1 MTGVGQGRAAGRVV
15 VADDLTGAMDGGV
28 QLLGGGAVTVQVSPD
43 AGAAPA
49 RPAGAALVFNTQS
62 RGASAGAA
70 RERVRAACAGLARA
84 GGTVWFKKVDS
95 TLRGNVG
102 AELAAVHAALAPC
115 TIVCTPALPVQG
127 RTVVGGELWVQGRP
141 VMATP
146 YRDEIAAA
154 AGGSGSS
161 AVLDVV
167 RRQWPAC
174 RGVRLAAPAG
184 DREFAAA
191 LDAVPDLIV
200 ADAGSDDHLRRLA
213 VAAGRVSHA
222 GRRLLWAGSAGLL
235 RALAPAPDPERA
247 HGGQLPAAAPLLLMA
262 GSRRAL
268 AHAQLRAA
276 LAAAPEHLALGLAAG
291 AADPGQRWTVSG
303 GGRRGAADRAAA
315 VTMAA
320 AALRAGALFLWAE
333 PSSGAAAGRPAAV
346 SAALAELAGDV
357 LRAGATRPRALV
369 LVGGDTAYACLR
381 RLGISAVALA
391 GEAAPYV
398 PWGRAEGGPWAGA
411 VVVTKAGGFGDA
423 DTLRRICGRL
433 LSGARG
439 ARRGPAGSPSAP

>member
-1 MTGVGQGRAAGRVV
+1 MVTGVEQGWAAGRVV

-49 RPAGAALVFNTQS
+49 RPAGAALVLNTQS

-84 GGTVWFKKVDS
+84 GGALWFKKLDS
-95 TLRGNVG
+95 TMRGNVG

-115 TIVCTPALPVQG
+115 AIVCTPALPAQG
-127 RTVVGGELWVQGRP
+127 RTVVGGELRVQGRP
-141 VMATP
+141 VMDTP
-146 YRDEIAAA
+146 YRDEIAVV
-154 AGGSGSS
+154 GSS
-161 AVLDVV
+161 SVLDIV

-191 LDAVPDLIV
+191 LAVAPNLIV
-200 ADAGSDDHLRRLA
+200 ADAGSEAHLRRLA
-213 VAAGRVSHA
+213 AAAGAPQA

-235 RALAPAPDPERA
+235 RALAPECA

-268 AHAQLRAA
+268 AHAQLRTA

-291 AADPGQRWTVSG
+291 HADGPGQRWTVTG
-303 GGRRGAADRAAA
+303 GGRRGAADRTAA

-333 PSSGAAAGRPAAV
+333 PPAGAAAGRPEAV
-346 SAALAELAGDV
+346 SAALAEFAGDA
-357 LRAGATRPRALV
+357 LQAGATRPRALV

-381 RLGISAVALA
+381 RLGIGAVALA
-391 GEAAPYV
+391 GEATPYV
-398 PWGRAEGGPWAGA
+398 PWGRAEGGPWAGT
-411 VVVTKAGGFGDA
+411 VVVTKAGGFGDP

-439 ARRGPAGSPSAP
+439 ARRGPAGSPSEP